1 LQFVAYRVQFRW
13 PISTVHPIATPLI
26 EPELTMKTFSPSPLK
41 LVALLLSVGISVGLM
56 DAISTGF
63 TSQQAASLCVVE
75 LPMVTVHGKRLT
87 SENTVVAD
95 VNAGT
100 ASSLPG
106 STKL

>member
-13 PISTVHPIATPLI
+13 QISTVHPIATPLI
-26 EPELTMKTFSPSPLK
+26 EPEYTMKTFSPSPLK
-41 LVALLLSVGISVGLM
+41 LVALLLSIGISVSLM

-63 TSQQAASLCVVE
+63 ASQQAANQCVVE

-95 VNAGT
+95 VNADAAT
-100 ASSLPG
+100 SLPA

>member
-1 LQFVAYRVQFRW
+1 
-13 PISTVHPIATPLI
+13 LI
-26 EPELTMKTFSPSPLK
+26 ELEHTMKTISASPLK
-41 LVALLLSVGISVGLM
+41 LVALMLSIGISVGLM

-63 TSQQAASLCVVE
+63 ASQQAKNQCVVE
-75 LPMVTVHGKRLT
+75 LPTVTVHGKRLT

-100 ASSLPG
+100 ASSLPA